1 MKRCVASLLVIMIL
15 ASNFCYAMPLLKKKE
30 TVYVNLQGYGDVS
43 EINIYNKCVTNGESE
58 IRDYTNYSKVTNLT
72 NRNNVVLESGEI
84 IFNVSGESNFSY
96 TGKVSGEYYD
106 LLPWNF
112 EIIYKLN
119 GVETKMEDL
128 LGKSGLVE
136 IDVNVTSNENTNP
149 YYRNNY
155 ILEVTASYDMS
166 DYLSVESDEAMITD
180 TGNTKTLMFIVLPGQ
195 STDFNIKLGSDDF
208 SMDGITMA
216 AVPLTGEILNQI
228 SDLVDEKNDIKDSMD
243 SIDKSTDIILDSLSG
258 MNAGLKGISSG
269 VTEIKNGTKD
279 LHGLSSLRDEDIV
292 KLKKILEETLPLIQ
306 NVQTDLDNLNTK
318 YNTFIEMYEE
328 LDSEVKNLQKNVENV
343 NKELAEIE
351 RMMKNL
357 PNDITDIKD
366 LINSTAK
373 LIGNAGSLIDG
384 LDDKETAK
392 LAKENL
398 ENIGEQAKSL
408 GAMAGEVE
416 DSTLAQN
423 LISSAK
429 ALGTSAKNL
438 ENILNKISLS
448 QVSGKATISKNLTE
462 VKNNLYEVA
471 DILDKEDA
479 KTIRDFVTD
488 LKDTSETL
496 EKMLETVSSYNDR
509 VLENKEDITLAI
521 TNLKQL
527 VDELS
532 KMNTLSVSMISNVQN
547 MLKIVSTSIYNG
559 ADKTSDAIL
568 SINNQLLNITKQSNQ
583 FKSSKKEIKN
593 VIDNKWDK
601 IEDETTLFNVDK
613 DAKVISF
620 GNEKNENVESVQ
632 FIFKTPDIKKV
643 KEAEKDLEAEKEN
656 LTFWDR
662 LLVVLKK
669 MFGWIVNIF

>member
-72 NRNNVVLESGEI
+72 NRNNAVLESGEI

-112 EIIYKLN
+112 EITYKLN

-208 SMDGITMA
+208 FMDGITMA

-258 MNAGLKGISSG
+258 MNVGLKGISSG

-279 LHGLSSLRDEDIV
+279 LHGLSSLRDEDIA
-292 KLKKILEETLPLIQ
+292 KLKTILEETLPLIQ

-408 GAMAGEVE
+408 GTMATEVE
-416 DSTLAQN
+416 DPTLAQN

-532 KMNTLSVSMISNVQN
+532 KMNTLSVSMINNVQN

>member
-30 TVYVNLQGYGDVS
+30 TVYVNLQCYGDVS

-72 NRNNVVLESGEI
+72 NRNNAVLESGEI

-112 EIIYKLN
+112 EITYKLN

-180 TGNTKTLMFIVLPGQ
+180 TGNTKTLMFIILPGQ

-269 VTEIKNGTKD
+269 VTEIKNGAKD

-408 GAMAGEVE
+408 GAMAAEVE
-416 DSTLAQN
+416 DPTLAQN

-532 KMNTLSVSMISNVQN
+532 KMNTLSVSMINNVQN

-568 SINNQLLNITKQSNQ
+568 SLNNQLLNITKQSNQ

>member
-1 MKRCVASLLVIMIL
+1 MKRCVASLLAIMIL

-30 TVYVNLQGYGDVS
+30 TVYVNLQDYGDVS

-58 IRDYTNYSKVTNLT
+58 IKDYTNYIEVTNLT
-72 NRNNVVLESGEI
+72 NRNEAILKSGEI

-96 TGKVSGEYYD
+96 TGEVSGEYYD
-106 LLPWNF
+106 LLPWKF
-112 EIIYKLN
+112 KITYKLN

-136 IDVNVTSNENTNP
+136 IDVNVISNENANS

-195 STDFNIKLGSDDF
+195 STDFNIKLGSEDF

-216 AVPLTGEILNQI
+216 AVPLTGEILNKI
-228 SDLVDEKNDIKDSMD
+228 SDLVEDKNDVEDATDSL
-243 SIDKSTDIILDSLSG
+243 DKSTDIILDSLNG
-258 MNAGLKGISSG
+258 MNTGLSGISDG

-279 LHGLSSLRDEDIV
+279 LHGLSSLRDEDV
-292 KLKKILEETLPLIQ
+292 AKLKEILEETLPLIQ
-306 NVQTDLDNLNTK
+306 NAQSDLDNLNTN

-328 LDSEVKNLQKNVENV
+328 LDSEVKTLKSNVEDLND
-343 NKELAEIE
+343 ELAEIE
-351 RMMKNL
+351 RMAKNL
-357 PNDITDIKD
+357 PSDVTDIKD

-373 LIGNAGSLIDG
+373 LIGNASSLING
-384 LDDKETAK
+384 LDDKDTAK
-392 LAKENL
+392 LATENL
-398 ENIGEQAKSL
+398 ENIGEQATSL
-408 GAMAGEVE
+408 VAIASEVE
-416 DSTLAQN
+416 DPTLAQN

-429 ALGTSAKNL
+429 SLGTSAKNL
-438 ENILNKISLS
+438 EDVLNKISLS
-448 QVSGKATISKNLTE
+448 QVSGKSTITKNLTE
-462 VKNNLYEVA
+462 LKNDLYEIE

-479 KTIRDFVTD
+479 KTIRDFVSD
-488 LKDTSETL
+488 LKDASDTL
-496 EKMLETVSSYNDR
+496 EEMLTTVSSYNDKF
-509 VLENKEDITLAI
+509 LENKEDVTLAI
-521 TNLKQL
+521 SNIKQL

-532 KMNTLSVSMISNVQN
+532 KMNTLSVSMVDNVQS
-547 MLKIVSTSIYNG
+547 MLKIISTSIYSG
-559 ADKTSDAIL
+559 ADKTADAIL
-568 SINNQLLNITKQSNQ
+568 SVNNQLQNMTKQSNQ
-583 FKSSKKEIKN
+583 FKSSKKEIKDIIEKN
-593 VIDNKWDK
+593 WDK

-613 DAKVISF
+613 DAKVVSF

-643 KEAEKDLEAEKEN
+643 KEAEKDLEAETET

-662 LLVVLKK
+662 VMVVLKK
-669 MFGWIVNIF
+669 MFGWIANIF

>member
-72 NRNNVVLESGEI
+72 NRNNAVLESGEI

-112 EIIYKLN
+112 EITYKLN

-128 LGKSGLVE
+128 LGKRGLVE

-243 SIDKSTDIILDSLSG
+243 SIDKSTDIILDSLNG

-279 LHGLSSLRDEDIV
+279 LHGLSSLRDEDIA
-292 KLKKILEETLPLIQ
+292 KLKEILEETLPLIQ

-373 LIGNAGSLIDG
+373 LIGKPSHSVKPHFSQQCPRKSIKG
-384 LDDKETAK
+384 
-392 LAKENL
+392 LAK
-398 ENIGEQAKSL
+398 
-408 GAMAGEVE
+408 
-416 DSTLAQN
+416 
-423 LISSAK
+423 
-429 ALGTSAKNL
+429 
-438 ENILNKISLS
+438 
-448 QVSGKATISKNLTE
+448 
-462 VKNNLYEVA
+462 
-471 DILDKEDA
+471 
-479 KTIRDFVTD
+479 
-488 LKDTSETL
+488 
-496 EKMLETVSSYNDR
+496 
-509 VLENKEDITLAI
+509 VLPFFL
-521 TNLKQL
+521 
-527 VDELS
+527 
-532 KMNTLSVSMISNVQN
+532 
-547 MLKIVSTSIYNG
+547 
-559 ADKTSDAIL
+559 
-568 SINNQLLNITKQSNQ
+568 
-583 FKSSKKEIKN
+583 
-593 VIDNKWDK
+593 
-601 IEDETTLFNVDK
+601 
-613 DAKVISF
+613 
-620 GNEKNENVESVQ
+620 
-632 FIFKTPDIKKV
+632 
-643 KEAEKDLEAEKEN
+643 
-656 LTFWDR
+656 
-662 LLVVLKK
+662 
-669 MFGWIVNIF
+669 

>member
-43 EINIYNKCVTNGESE
+43 EINIYNKCVTNGENE
-58 IRDYTNYSKVTNLT
+58 IKDYTNYSKVTNLT
-72 NRNNVVLESGEI
+72 NRNTPLLESGEL
-84 IFNVSGESNFSY
+84 IFNVSGENNFSY
-96 TGKVSGEYYD
+96 TGEVSGEYYD
-106 LLPWNF
+106 LLPWKF
-112 EIIYKLN
+112 EITYKLN

-136 IDVNVTSNENTNP
+136 INVNVIANEKTNS

-155 ILEVTASYDMS
+155 ILEVTASYDMT
-166 DYLSVESDEAMITD
+166 DYLSVESDDAMITD

-195 STDFNIKLGSDDF
+195 STEFNIKLGSEDF

-228 SDLVDEKNDIKDSMD
+228 SDLVNEKDDIKDSMD
-243 SIDKSTDIILDSLSG
+243 SIDKSTDIILDSLNG
-258 MNAGLKGISSG
+258 MNTGLNGISTG

-279 LHGLSSLRDEDIV
+279 LHGLSSLRDEDIA
-292 KLKKILEETLPLIQ
+292 KLKTILEETLPLIQ
-306 NVQTDLDNLNTK
+306 NVQSDLDNLNTN

-328 LDSEVKNLQKNVENV
+328 LDAEVKTLQNNVESLNE
-343 NKELAEIE
+343 ELDEIE
-351 RMMKNL
+351 RMAKNL
-357 PNDITDIKD
+357 PSDVEDIKD

-373 LIGNAGSLIDG
+373 LVGNASSLING

-398 ENIGEQAKSL
+398 ENIGEQATSL
-408 GAMAGEVE
+408 VAIAGEVE
-416 DSTLAQN
+416 DPTLAQN
-423 LISSAK
+423 LVSSAK

-462 VKNNLYEVA
+462 LKNNLYEVE
-471 DILDKEDA
+471 DILGKEDA
-479 KTIRDFVTD
+479 KTLRDFISD
-488 LKDTSETL
+488 LKDVSDTL
-496 EKMLETVSSYNDR
+496 EKMLNTVNKYNDKF
-509 VLENKEDITLAI
+509 LENKEDMSTAI
-521 TNLKQL
+521 ANMKQL

-532 KMNTLSVSMISNVQN
+532 KMNTLSISMVSNVQN

-559 ADKTSDAIL
+559 ADKTTDAIL
-568 SINNQLLNITKQSNQ
+568 SLNNQLLNMTKQSNQ
-583 FKSSKKEIKN
+583 FKDSKKQIRD

-601 IEDETTLFNVDK
+601 IEDETTLFEVDK
-613 DAKVISF
+613 DAKVVSF
-620 GNEKNENVESVQ
+620 GSEKNENVESVQ

-643 KEAEKDLEAEKEN
+643 KAAEKDLEAEKET

-662 LLVVLKK
+662 VMLVLKK
-669 MFGWIVNIF
+669 MFGWIANIF

>member
-1 MKRCVASLLVIMIL
+1 M
-15 ASNFCYAMPLLKKKE
+15 
-30 TVYVNLQGYGDVS
+30 
-43 EINIYNKCVTNGESE
+43 
-58 IRDYTNYSKVTNLT
+58 
-72 NRNNVVLESGEI
+72 
-84 IFNVSGESNFSY
+84 
-96 TGKVSGEYYD
+96 
-106 LLPWNF
+106 
-112 EIIYKLN
+112 
-119 GVETKMEDL
+119 
-128 LGKSGLVE
+128 
-136 IDVNVTSNENTNP
+136 
-149 YYRNNY
+149 
-155 ILEVTASYDMS
+155 
-166 DYLSVESDEAMITD
+166 
-180 TGNTKTLMFIVLPGQ
+180 
-195 STDFNIKLGSDDF
+195 
-208 SMDGITMA
+208 
-216 AVPLTGEILNQI
+216 
-228 SDLVDEKNDIKDSMD
+228 
-243 SIDKSTDIILDSLSG
+243 
-258 MNAGLKGISSG
+258 
-269 VTEIKNGTKD
+269 
-279 LHGLSSLRDEDIV
+279 
-292 KLKKILEETLPLIQ
+292 EETLPLIQ
-306 NVQTDLDNLNTK
+306 NVQTDLDNLNTN
-318 YNTFIEMYEE
+318 YNLFIGMYEE
-328 LDSEVKNLQKNVENV
+328 LDSEVKNLQKNVESLN
-343 NKELAEIE
+343 NELAEIE
-351 RMMKNL
+351 RMAKNL

-373 LIGNAGSLIDG
+373 LVGNASSLIDG

-416 DSTLAQN
+416 DPTLAQN

-462 VKNNLYEVA
+462 LKNNLYEVA

-479 KTIRDFVTD
+479 KTIRDFVSD
-488 LKDTSETL
+488 LKDTSDTL
-496 EKMLETVSSYNDR
+496 EKMLGTVSSYNDK

-532 KMNTLSVSMISNVQN
+532 KMNTLSVSMINNVQS

-559 ADKTSDAIL
+559 ADKTTDAIL
-568 SINNQLLNITKQSNQ
+568 SLNNQLLNITKQSNQ
-583 FKSSKKEIKN
+583 FKSSKKEIKD

-613 DAKVISF
+613 DAKVVSF

-643 KEAEKDLEAEKEN
+643 KEAEKDLEAEKET
-656 LTFWDR
+656 LSFWDR

>member
-30 TVYVNLQGYGDVS
+30 TVYVNLQAYGDVS

-72 NRNNVVLESGEI
+72 NRNNAVLESGEI

-112 EIIYKLN
+112 EITYKLN

-136 IDVNVTSNENTNP
+136 IDVNVTSNENTNL

-195 STDFNIKLGSDDF
+195 STDFNIKLGSEDF

-228 SDLVDEKNDIKDSMD
+228 SDLVDEKNDIEDSMD

-279 LHGLSSLRDEDIV
+279 LHGLSSLRDEDIA
-292 KLKKILEETLPLIQ
+292 KLKEILEETLPLIQ

-416 DSTLAQN
+416 DPTLAQN

-532 KMNTLSVSMISNVQN
+532 KMNTLSVSMINNVQN

-568 SINNQLLNITKQSNQ
+568 SLNNQLLNITKQSNQ

>member
-1 MKRCVASLLVIMIL
+1 
-15 ASNFCYAMPLLKKKE
+15 
-30 TVYVNLQGYGDVS
+30 
-43 EINIYNKCVTNGESE
+43 
-58 IRDYTNYSKVTNLT
+58 
-72 NRNNVVLESGEI
+72 
-84 IFNVSGESNFSY
+84 
-96 TGKVSGEYYD
+96 
-106 LLPWNF
+106 
-112 EIIYKLN
+112 
-119 GVETKMEDL
+119 MEDL

-292 KLKKILEETLPLIQ
+292 KLKEILEETLPLIQ

-416 DSTLAQN
+416 DPTLAQN

-521 TNLKQL
+521 TNFKQL

-532 KMNTLSVSMISNVQN
+532 KMNTLSVSMINNVQN

-568 SINNQLLNITKQSNQ
+568 SLNNQLLNITKQSNQ
-583 FKSSKKEIKN
+583 FKSSKKEIKD

>member
-30 TVYVNLQGYGDVS
+30 TVYVNLQDYGDVS

-72 NRNNVVLESGEI
+72 NRNNAVLESGEI

-112 EIIYKLN
+112 EITYKLN

-243 SIDKSTDIILDSLSG
+243 SIDKSTDIILDSLNG

-279 LHGLSSLRDEDIV
+279 LHGLSSLRDEDIA
-292 KLKKILEETLPLIQ
+292 KLKEILEETLPLIQ

-416 DSTLAQN
+416 DPTLAQN

-532 KMNTLSVSMISNVQN
+532 KMNTLSVSMINNVQN

-568 SINNQLLNITKQSNQ
+568 SLNNQLLNITKQSSQ

-601 IEDETTLFNVDK
+601 IEDEMTLFNVDK

>member
-30 TVYVNLQGYGDVS
+30 TVYVNLQDYGDVS
-43 EINIYNKCVTNGESE
+43 EINMYNKCVTNGESE

-72 NRNNVVLESGEI
+72 NRNNAALESGEI

-112 EIIYKLN
+112 EITYKLN

-243 SIDKSTDIILDSLSG
+243 SIDKSTDIIFDSLSG

-279 LHGLSSLRDEDIV
+279 LHGLSSLRDEDIA
-292 KLKKILEETLPLIQ
+292 KLKEILEETLPLIQ

-357 PNDITDIKD
+357 PNDIKDIKD

-416 DSTLAQN
+416 DPTLAQN

-532 KMNTLSVSMISNVQN
+532 KMNTLSVSMINNVQN

-568 SINNQLLNITKQSNQ
+568 SLNNQLLNITKQSNQ

>member
-1 MKRCVASLLVIMIL
+1 MKRCVASLLAIMIL

-30 TVYVNLQGYGDVS
+30 TVYVNLQDYGDVS

-58 IRDYTNYSKVTNLT
+58 IKDYTNYIEVTNLT
-72 NRNNVVLESGEI
+72 NRNEAILKSGEV

-96 TGKVSGEYYD
+96 TGEVSGEYYD
-106 LLPWNF
+106 LLPWKF
-112 EIIYKLN
+112 EITYKLN

-136 IDVNVTSNENTNP
+136 IDVNVISNENANS

-195 STDFNIKLGSDDF
+195 SIDFNIKLGSEDF

-216 AVPLTGEILNQI
+216 AVPLTGEILNKI
-228 SDLVDEKNDIKDSMD
+228 SDLVEDKNDIEDATDSL
-243 SIDKSTDIILDSLSG
+243 DKSTDIILDSLNG
-258 MNAGLKGISSG
+258 MNTGLSGISDG

-279 LHGLSSLRDEDIV
+279 LHGLSSLRDEDV
-292 KLKKILEETLPLIQ
+292 AKLKEILEETLPLIQ
-306 NVQTDLDNLNTK
+306 NAQSDLDNLNTN

-328 LDSEVKNLQKNVENV
+328 LDSEVKTLQSNVEDLND
-343 NKELAEIE
+343 ELAEIE
-351 RMMKNL
+351 RMAKNL
-357 PNDITDIKD
+357 PSDVTDIKD

-373 LIGNAGSLIDG
+373 LIGNASSLING
-384 LDDKETAK
+384 LDDKDTAK
-392 LAKENL
+392 LATENL
-398 ENIGEQAKSL
+398 ENIGEQATSL
-408 GAMAGEVE
+408 VAIASEVE
-416 DSTLAQN
+416 DPTLAQN

-429 ALGTSAKNL
+429 SLGTSAKNL
-438 ENILNKISLS
+438 EDVLNKISLS
-448 QVSGKATISKNLTE
+448 QVSGKSTITKNLTE
-462 VKNNLYEVA
+462 LKNNLYEIE

-479 KTIRDFVTD
+479 KTIRDFVSD
-488 LKDTSETL
+488 LKDASDTL
-496 EKMLETVSSYNDR
+496 EKMLTTVSSYNDKF
-509 VLENKEDITLAI
+509 LENKEDVTLAI
-521 TNLKQL
+521 SNMKQL

-532 KMNTLSVSMISNVQN
+532 KMNTLSVSMVDNVQS
-547 MLKIVSTSIYNG
+547 MLKIISTSIYSG
-559 ADKTSDAIL
+559 ADKTADAIL
-568 SINNQLLNITKQSNQ
+568 SVNNQLQNMTKQSNQ
-583 FKSSKKEIKN
+583 FKSSKKEIKDIIEKN
-593 VIDNKWDK
+593 WDK

-613 DAKVISF
+613 DAKVVSF

-643 KEAEKDLEAEKEN
+643 KEAEKDLEAETET

-662 LLVVLKK
+662 VMVVLKK
-669 MFGWIVNIF
+669 MFGWIANIF

>member
-72 NRNNVVLESGEI
+72 NRNNAVLESGEI

-112 EIIYKLN
+112 EITYKLN

-243 SIDKSTDIILDSLSG
+243 SIDKSTDIILDSLNG
-258 MNAGLKGISSG
+258 MNTGLNGISSG

-279 LHGLSSLRDEDIV
+279 LHGLSSLRDEDIA
-292 KLKKILEETLPLIQ
+292 KLKEILEETLPLIQ
-306 NVQTDLDNLNTK
+306 NVQTDLDNLNTN
-318 YNTFIEMYEE
+318 YNLFIGMYEE

-373 LIGNAGSLIDG
+373 LVGNASSLIDG
-384 LDDKETAK
+384 LADKETAK

-398 ENIGEQAKSL
+398 ENIGEQAESL
-408 GAMAGEVE
+408 VAIAGEVE
-416 DSTLAQN
+416 DPTLAQN

-438 ENILNKISLS
+438 ESILNKISLS

-462 VKNNLYEVA
+462 LKNNLYEVA

-479 KTIRDFVTD
+479 KTIRDFVSD
-488 LKDTSETL
+488 LKDTSDTL
-496 EKMLETVSSYNDR
+496 EKMLGTVSSYNDKF
-509 VLENKEDITLAI
+509 LENKEDVTLAI
-521 TNLKQL
+521 SNMKQL

-532 KMNTLSVSMISNVQN
+532 KMNTLSVSMVNNVQS

-559 ADKTSDAIL
+559 ADKTTDAIL
-568 SINNQLLNITKQSNQ
+568 SLNNQLLNITKQSNQ
-583 FKSSKKEIKN
+583 FKSSKKEIKD

-643 KEAEKDLEAEKEN
+643 KEAEKDLEAEKET
-656 LTFWDR
+656 LSFWDR